1 MQFRRYLEE
10 SAEPLGYELSNK
22 ERDLLASIQTK
33 IDKNLCKR
41 LEFDMDGFTITESSI
56 TDQDTSQK

>member
-1 MQFRRYLEE
+1 MEE